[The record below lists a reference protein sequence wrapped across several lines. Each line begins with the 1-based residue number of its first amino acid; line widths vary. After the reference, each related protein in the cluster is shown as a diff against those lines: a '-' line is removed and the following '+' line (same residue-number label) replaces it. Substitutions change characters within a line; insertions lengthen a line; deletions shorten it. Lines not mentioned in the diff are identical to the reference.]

1 VEELLELRE
10 HVEQQR
16 YTEALDL
23 IGEMEDM
30 SRKSILRNIRTFL
43 VRLLVHLIKN
53 QVEQRLTNSWAASI
67 RGSILEIQDLN
78 QDTHYI
84 KPDEWSHYLEMAYSK
99 ALSDAS
105 VETLDGKYTPK
116 KLAQLVDKQ
125 MLYQTAV
132 KMLTKMH
139 RFDAISLSDA
149 IDAQLLQLPGGDE
162 WGSDRS

>member
-1 VEELLELRE
+1 
-10 HVEQQR
+10 
-16 YTEALDL
+16 
-23 IGEMEDM
+23 
-30 SRKSILRNIRTFL
+30 
-43 VRLLVHLIKN
+43 
-53 QVEQRLTNSWAASI
+53 
-67 RGSILEIQDLN
+67 
-78 QDTHYI
+78 
-84 KPDEWSHYLEMAYSK
+84 MAYSK